1 MPTFEY
7 VAKDM
12 QGRTMKGTLELSSR
26 AVLMQTL
33 RERALV
39 LISLNEQ
46 ADQKLVRSR
55 KTVKLEEMVVFSRQL
70 ATMIESG
77 IPLVQSLEVLGSQ
90 VQSKDFCQIIQQVR
104 DDVETGS
111 SLSEALL
118 RHPKAFS
125 ELYVSMVQAGES
137 SGQLDEIF
145 DRLATYLEK
154 TNALRRKVQASL
166 VYPALVTIV
175 AALITTG
182 LLVFVIPQF
191 KDIFE
196 SLGGELPAPTQFLL
210 NVSNLLRQ
218 RFLLMAGLGTACFFG
233 LNAYRTK
240 TYTGRKQ
247 WDQLLLGLPVFG
259 ELFQKVAV
267 ARFARTLATLVR
279 SGVAILAS
287 LEIVGK
293 TSGNVVIEEAV
304 TRVRS
309 SIREGE
315 KIAEPLAA
323 SKVFPPMVVR
333 MIGVG
338 EETGELEKML
348 TKIADFY
355 EEEVDA
361 AVSGLTSLIEPL
373 VIAVLGVIIGGI
385 VICLFLPI
393 FKLTQVIAK

>member
-166 VYPALVTIV
+166 IYPALVTIV

-210 NVSNLLRQ
+210 NVSNLLRHH
-218 RFLLMAGLGTACFFG
+218 FLLMAGLGTACFFG

-279 SGVAILAS
+279 SGVAILSS